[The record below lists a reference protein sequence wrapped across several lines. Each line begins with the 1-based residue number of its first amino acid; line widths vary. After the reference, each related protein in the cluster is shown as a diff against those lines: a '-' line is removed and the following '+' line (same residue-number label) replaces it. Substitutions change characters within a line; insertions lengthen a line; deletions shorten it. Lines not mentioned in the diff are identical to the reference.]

1 MMVAFMGSED
11 MALAFRVTGA
21 EAFMPSNREDA
32 ISTLHD
38 AVWSSKYSFIIIGDP
53 WSTQINEE
61 IRELMQESPIPI
73 VVLEKNSVDTSVFLS
88 SLSQIVG
95 RRIV

>member
-11 MALAFRVTGA
+11 MALAFRATGA
-21 EAFMPSNREDA
+21 EGFVPSNREDA

-38 AVWSSKYSFIIIGDP
+38 MVWSSKYSFIIIGVP
-53 WSTQINEE
+53 WSAQINEE
-61 IRELMQESPIPI
+61 VKELMQESPVPI

-88 SLSQIVG
+88 SLSQMVG